1 MYKAPAMSMRPS
13 SVGIISATAL
23 IYLLLP
29 YDLIAD
35 SRPVGLVDDIVLVP
49 ALFVIAMVVCCRRL
63 IEEICCAA
71 RGLVFSILALMS
83 VSNAIAKDS
92 VRNSNPNLDK
102 SSDRLLIASG
112 TGIMP
117 TSQPDVGPGPGLNLA
132 APSVITAPYGSGTTS
147 GESIQSSTDRLS
159 TLTTPLQLEIKPKK
173 WNTDIKLFDQSQNG
187 STVLRSSIVETNKV
201 MGIVDALD
209 EAILKS
215 PRAAAIRANLGIA
228 RSNFA
233 YATVQRNPYFFFD
246 RGLVAEAVRRIGP
259 TFTWTPPWQTAFD
272 LLVAK
277 RQVDQAKLEI
287 LRDLWSLRADVRRAY
302 TDAVIAQETALRTEK
317 LVGLAEKTLAITIK
331 KLNVG
336 ARPEFDVLKAR
347 VAKEQAYLDLTQ
359 ARQQVTKTRQQLNL
373 LLGRPAKQAI
383 EIPTLESADKLSALD
398 PKRNYFLPEL
408 SEQIADLDVFLE
420 QAKQSRWDLTVIGQQ
435 IKVNKA
441 NLQNSYSNIIPIPQ
455 LIIGQSVSGNQ
466 PAGPKLNAT
475 FFTINAEIPFT
486 NLQQGDIAKY
496 KATGRQLK
504 WQLEAAKNQV
514 YSEISSAYND
524 LLTYR
529 ERIKLYQQ
537 HVLADSQESA
547 RLASLSYGAGF
558 TDITDV
564 IQAQQANFQIQLQY
578 LSDVQSYQQS
588 FINLEQ
594 AVGRPLQ

>member
-1 MYKAPAMSMRPS
+1 MQKVLAMRPTPTTHT
-13 SVGIISATAL
+13 IFYLAAL
-23 IYLLLP
+23 VYLLSP
-29 YDLIAD
+29 NDLIAD
-35 SRPVGLVDDIVLVP
+35 SRPIGLVDDAMIIPGLVM
-49 ALFVIAMVVCCRRL
+49 ISIVVCYRSLIAQARL
-63 IEEICCAA
+63 AA
-71 RGLVFSILALMS
+71 QGFVLALLTIMN
-83 VSNAIAKDS
+83 VSSATAKDVAKNRAPEPS
-92 VRNSNPNLDK
+92 ANK
-102 SSDRLLIASG
+102 LLIASG

-117 TSQPDVGPGPGLNLA
+117 TTQPDVGPGPGLNLA
-132 APSVITAPYGSGTTS
+132 APGVISAPYGGSNPS
-147 GESIQSSTDRLS
+147 GEAIHGSADKLS
-159 TLTTPLQLEIKPKK
+159 TLMSPLKLDIRQKK
-173 WNTDIKLFDQSQNG
+173 WSTDTRPPEPSQSG
-187 STVLRSSIVETNKV
+187 ATVLKSAISETHKSI
-201 MGIVDALD
+201 GIVDAMD
-209 EAILKS
+209 EALLKS

-228 RSNFA
+228 RSNYA
-233 YATVQRNPYFFFD
+233 YATVQRDPYFFFD

-302 TDAVIAQETALRTEK
+302 TEAVLAQETALRTEK

-331 KLNVG
+331 KLNAG

-359 ARQQVTKTRQQLNL
+359 ARQQVTKTRQQLNII
-373 LLGRPAKQAI
+373 LGRPAKQPL
-383 EIPTLESADKLSALD
+383 EIPSLESADTVGAHD

-408 SEQIADLDVFLE
+408 NEKIADLDVFLD

-466 PAGPKLNAT
+466 PGGPKLNAT
-475 FFTINAEIPFT
+475 FFTINAELPFT

-496 KATGRQLK
+496 KATGKQLK
-504 WQLEAAKNQV
+504 WQLEATKNQV

-524 LLTYR
+524 LVTYR
-529 ERIKLYQQ
+529 ERIRLYQE